1 MQKYFL
7 HKDGRQLGPYSKEE
21 LAQIRITRD
30 TMLWCEGQA
39 DWAEAK
45 DIEELSDL
53 FRNQP
58 PPFKEKITS
67 PPPFTEAKK
76 DYSSPIT
83 NPQEKKEGYSTLKVT
98 IGTLVICGIAYFV
111 YGNYRMKQDA
121 LQHQVNSQQQYIQEQ
136 EAADQAEQE
145 RLAEEARQREIQ
157 KLKRRYDEAV
167 TRLRAANIKLDQ
179 LQEFHFLRTPSEK
192 QEQIENQ
199 LEVIRSWENEVEQV
213 RNRLN
218 QY

>member
-58 PPFKEKITS
+58 PPFKEKTTS

-76 DYSSPIT
+76 EYSSPIT

-167 TRLRAANIKLDQ
+167 TRLRAANIKLNQ

>member
-53 FRNQP
+53 FRKQP
-58 PPFKEKITS
+58 PPFKEKSTS
-67 PPPFTEAKK
+67 PPPFTEAKM

-145 RLAEEARQREIQ
+145 RLAEEERQREIQ

>member
-1 MQKYFL
+1 MQKYFI
-7 HKDGRQLGPYSKEE
+7 HKDGRQLGPYSKAE

-45 DIEELSDL
+45 DIEELADL

-76 DYSSPIT
+76 DYSSSIT
-83 NPQEKKEGYSTLKVT
+83 NPQEKKEGYKTLWV
-98 IGTLVICGIAYFV
+98 ILGTLVICFSAYYI
-111 YGNYRMKQDA
+111 YGSYRMKQDV
-121 LQHQVNSQQQYIQEQ
+121 LQNQVNSQQRYIQEQ

-145 RLAEEARQREIQ
+145 RLEEEARQREIQ
-157 KLKRRYDEAV
+157 KFKRRYDEAV

>member
-58 PPFKEKITS
+58 PPFKEKSTS

-83 NPQEKKEGYSTLKVT
+83 NPQKKKEGYSTLKVT

-121 LQHQVNSQQQYIQEQ
+121 LQHQVNSQQRYIQEQ

>member
-1 MQKYFL
+1 
-7 HKDGRQLGPYSKEE
+7 
-21 LAQIRITRD
+21 
-30 TMLWCEGQA
+30 
-39 DWAEAK
+39 
-45 DIEELSDL
+45 
-53 FRNQP
+53 
-58 PPFKEKITS
+58 
-67 PPPFTEAKK
+67 
-76 DYSSPIT
+76 
-83 NPQEKKEGYSTLKVT
+83 
-98 IGTLVICGIAYFV
+98 
-111 YGNYRMKQDA
+111 MKQNV
-121 LQHQVNSQQQYIQEQ
+121 LQNQVNSQQRYIQEQ
-136 EAADQAEQE
+136 EAAEQAEQE

-199 LEVIRSWENEVEQV
+199 LEIIRSWENEVEQV

>member
-21 LAQIRITRD
+21 LQQIRITRD
-30 TMLWCEGQA
+30 TMLWCEGQP
-39 DWAEAK
+39 DWIEAK
-45 DIEELSDL
+45 DIDELADL

-58 PPFKEKITS
+58 PPFREKTTS
-67 PPPFTEAKK
+67 PPPFSKTSEGDRSPNK
-76 DYSSPIT
+76 DKE
-83 NPQEKKEGYSTLKVT
+83 EKTKSNSFIWLI
-98 IGTLVICGIAYFV
+98 IGTLLISGIGYVI
-111 YGNYRMKQDA
+111 YGSQRMKQDVM
-121 LQHQVNSQQQYIQEQ
+121 QNQIDTQQQYLDQQQAEQ
-136 EAADQAEQE
+136 QAEQE

-199 LEVIRSWENEVEQV
+199 LEIIRSWENEVEQV

>member
-7 HKDGRQLGPYSKEE
+7 HKDGRQLGPYSKGD

-30 TMLWCEGQA
+30 TMIWFENQP

-58 PPFKEKITS
+58 PPFKEKTTS
-67 PPPFTEAKK
+67 PPPFSETKK
-76 DYSSPIT
+76 DIESSIT
-83 NPQEKKEGYSTLKVT
+83 YHTEKKEGISTLKLI
-98 IGTLVICGIAYFV
+98 IGILVICGIAYFI
-111 YGNYRMKQDA
+111 YGSYRMRQDA
-121 LQHQVNSQQQYIQEQ
+121 LQNQVNTQQQYIDQQ
-136 EAADQAEQE
+136 EAEKQAENE

-213 RNRLN
+213 RNKLN

>member
-1 MQKYFL
+1 MQKYFI

-21 LAQIRITRD
+21 LAQIRITRN
-30 TMLWCEGQA
+30 TMLWCEGQP
-39 DWAEAK
+39 DWVEAK
-45 DIEELSDL
+45 NIEELSDL

-58 PPFKEKITS
+58 PPYKEKTTS
-67 PPPFTEAKK
+67 PPPFSEPEK
-76 DYSSPIT
+76 DYISLIP
-83 NPQEKKEGYSTLKVT
+83 NLKGKKEGYSTLKIT

-111 YGNYRMKQDA
+111 YGSYRMKQDA
-121 LQHQVNSQQQYIQEQ
+121 LQNQVNSQQQYIQEQ
-136 EAADQAEQE
+136 EAADQAQQE
-145 RLAEEARQREIQ
+145 RLEEEARQREIQ

-199 LEVIRSWENEVEQV
+199 LDIIRSWENEIQQV

>member
-39 DWAEAK
+39 DCAEAK